1 MKNETA
7 GWTNESFMEDN
18 RGKMAVF
25 FHAVQ
30 IKNNYK
36 SELEKRPIFEEKIY
50 LKKLVPGDSTL
61 VIDRPMRETDIE
73 EFPIEWAR
81 FEQKK
86 EQKAD
91 GTPIDAWA
99 AISET
104 QKAEFK
110 ALHIFTID
118 QFATLPDSAGNKIMG
133 FNDLR
138 AKARAFIGAA
148 QDSEMMNK
156 IRAETDEKLK
166 AQEAE
171 MAELRAMIAELKTKK
186 AGRPRKKEVVE

>member
-1 MKNETA
+1 MKNEVA

-30 IKNNYK
+30 VRNNFK
-36 SELEKRPIFEEKIY
+36 SDAEKRPIFEERIFI
-50 LKKLVPGDSTL
+50 KKLVPGDSTL
-61 VIDRPMRETDIE
+61 VVDRPMREQDME
-73 EFPIEWAR
+73 DYPIEWAR
-81 FEQKK
+81 YEQKK
-86 EQKAD
+86 EQKVA
-91 GTPIDAWA
+91 GTPIDAWM

-110 ALHIFTID
+110 ALNIFTID
-118 QFATLPDSAGNKIMG
+118 QFANLPDVAGDKIMG

-138 AKARAFIGAA
+138 SKARAFIMVA
-148 QDSEMMNK
+148 QDSQMMDK
-156 IRAETDEKLK
+156 IRAEMDKKME

-171 MAELRAMIAELKTKK
+171 LAELRAMINKR
-186 AGRPRKKEVVE
+186 AGRPKKETVEE

>member
-7 GWTNESFMEDN
+7 GWTDESFMESN

-30 IKNNYK
+30 IQNNF
-36 SELEKRPIFEEKIY
+36 LTAQEKRPIFQERIF
-50 LKKLVPGDSTL
+50 LKKLVPGDNTL
-61 VIDRPMRETDIE
+61 TIDRPMREQDIE
-73 EFPIEWAR
+73 DYPVEWAR

-86 EQKAD
+86 EATVA
-91 GTPIDAWA
+91 GTPIEVWN

-110 ALHIFTID
+110 ALNIFTID
-118 QFATLPDSAGNKIMG
+118 QFAQLADIAGNKIMG

-138 AKARAFIGAA
+138 EKARAFIAA
-148 QDSEMMNK
+148 SQDSQMFDK
-156 IRAETDEKLK
+156 IRAETDAKLQ
-166 AQEAE
+166 AQDVE
-171 MAELRAMIAELKTKK
+171 MAELRAMIAELTAKK
-186 AGRPRKKEVVE
+186 SGRPKKELVE

>member
-30 IKNNYK
+30 VKNNFK
-36 SELEKRPIFEEKIY
+36 TEMEKRPIFEERIF

-61 VIDRPMRETDIE
+61 VVDRPMRETDKE
-73 EFPIEWAR
+73 DYPIEWAR

-86 EQKAD
+86 EQKSD
-91 GTPIDAWA
+91 GTPIDAWM
-99 AISET
+99 AINDT

-118 QFATLPDSAGNKIMG
+118 QFAKLPDSAGNKIMG

-148 QDSEMMNK
+148 QDSQMMDR

-166 AQEAE
+166 AQEVE
-171 MAELRAMIAELKTKK
+171 MSELRAMIAELTSKK
-186 AGRPRKKEVVE
+186 AGRPRKETVE

>member
-1 MKNETA
+1 MQDAN
-7 GWTNESFMEDN
+7 WTNDSFMEDN

-30 IKNNYK
+30 VQNNFK
-36 SELEKRPIFEEKIY
+36 TITEKRPIFEEKVF

-61 VIDRPMRETDIE
+61 VVDRPMREQDVE
-73 EFPIEWAR
+73 DYPIEWAR

-86 EQKAD
+86 EQRVS
-91 GTPIDAWA
+91 GTPIDVWS

-118 QFATLPDSAGNKIMG
+118 QFAQLADSVGNKIMG

-138 AKARAFIGAA
+138 DKARSFIAA
-148 QDSEMMNK
+148 AKDSAVFDK
-156 IRAETDEKLK
+156 IRAETDAKL
-166 AQEAE
+166 AQQEEE
-171 MAELRAMIAELKTKK
+171 MAQLRELVNQLSAKK
-186 AGRPRKKEVVE
+186 SGRPKKELVE

>member
-30 IKNNYK
+30 VKNNFK
-36 SELEKRPIFEEKIY
+36 TELEKRPIFEERIF

-61 VIDRPMRETDIE
+61 VVDRPMREADME
-73 EFPIEWAR
+73 DYPIEWAR

-91 GTPIDAWA
+91 GTPIDAWI
-99 AISET
+99 AINDT

-118 QFATLPDSAGNKIMG
+118 QFAKLPDSAGNKIMG

-148 QDSEMMNK
+148 QDSQMMDR

-166 AQEAE
+166 AQEVE
-171 MAELRAMIAELKTKK
+171 MSELRAMIAELTSKK
-186 AGRPRKKEVVE
+186 AGRPRKETVE

>member
-30 IKNNYK
+30 VKNNFK
-36 SELEKRPIFEEKIY
+36 TELEKRPIFEERIF

-61 VIDRPMRETDIE
+61 VVDRPMRESDME

-86 EQKAD
+86 EQKVA
-91 GTPIDAWA
+91 GTPIDAWSA
-99 AISET
+99 VSDT

-110 ALHIFTID
+110 ALNIFTID
-118 QFATLPDSAGNKIMG
+118 QFANLPDVAGDKIMG

-138 AKARAFIGAA
+138 SKARTFIMAA
-148 QDSEMMNK
+148 QDSQMMDK
-156 IRAETDEKLK
+156 IRAEMDKKLED
-166 AQEAE
+166 QEAE
-171 MAELRAMIAELKTKK
+171 LAELRAMINKK
-186 AGRPRKKEVVE
+186 AGRPKKETVEE

>member
-1 MKNETA
+1 MKNEVA

-30 IKNNYK
+30 VRNNFK
-36 SELEKRPIFEEKIY
+36 SDAEKRPIFEERIFI
-50 LKKLVPGDSTL
+50 KKLVPGDSTL
-61 VIDRPMRETDIE
+61 VVDRPMREQDME
-73 EFPIEWAR
+73 DYPIEWAR
-81 FEQKK
+81 YEQKK
-86 EQKAD
+86 EQKVA
-91 GTPIDAWA
+91 GTPIDAWM

-110 ALHIFTID
+110 ALNIFTID
-118 QFATLPDSAGNKIMG
+118 QFANLPDVAGDKIMG

-138 AKARAFIGAA
+138 SKARAFIMVA
-148 QDSEMMNK
+148 QYSQMMDK
-156 IRAETDEKLK
+156 IRAEMDKKME

-171 MAELRAMIAELKTKK
+171 LAELRAMINKK
-186 AGRPRKKEVVE
+186 AGRPKKETVEE

>member
-7 GWTNESFMEDN
+7 GWTDEDN

-30 IKNNYK
+30 VQNNF
-36 SELEKRPIFEEKIY
+36 LTAQEKRPIFQERIF
-50 LKKLVPGDSTL
+50 LKKLVPGDNTL
-61 VIDRPMRETDIE
+61 TIDRPMREQDIE
-73 EFPIEWAR
+73 DYPVEWAR

-86 EQKAD
+86 EATVA
-91 GTPIDAWA
+91 GTPIEVWT

-110 ALHIFTID
+110 ALNIFTID
-118 QFATLPDSAGNKIMG
+118 QFAQLADIVGNKIMG

-138 AKARAFIGAA
+138 EKARTFIAA
-148 QDSEMMNK
+148 SQDSQMFDK
-156 IRAETDEKLK
+156 IRAETDKKLQ
-166 AQEAE
+166 AQDVE
-171 MAELRAMIAELKTKK
+171 MAELRAMIAELTAKK
-186 AGRPRKKEVVE
+186 SGRPKKELVE

>member
-36 SELEKRPIFEEKIY
+36 SDLEKRPIFEERIY

-61 VIDRPMRETDIE
+61 VVDRPMRETDME
-73 EFPIEWAR
+73 EYPIEWAR
-81 FEQKK
+81 FQQKK

-91 GTPIDAWA
+91 GTPIEAWA
-99 AISET
+99 AISDT
-104 QKAEFK
+104 QKAEFR
-110 ALHIFTID
+110 ALNIFTID
-118 QFATLPDSAGNKIMG
+118 QFANLPDSAGDKIMG

-148 QDSEMMNK
+148 QDSQLMDK

-166 AQEAE
+166 AQEVE
-171 MAELRAMIAELKTKK
+171 MAELRAMIAELTSKK
-186 AGRPRKKEVVE
+186 AGRPRKELVE

>member
-1 MKNETA
+1 MQDAN
-7 GWTNESFMEDN
+7 WTNESFMEDN

-30 IKNNYK
+30 VQNNFK
-36 SELEKRPIFEEKIY
+36 TMTEKRPIFEEKIF

-61 VIDRPMRETDIE
+61 VVDRPMREQDIE
-73 EFPIEWAR
+73 EYPIEWAR

-86 EQKAD
+86 EQRVS
-91 GTPIDAWA
+91 GTPIDVWS

-118 QFATLPDSAGNKIMG
+118 QFAQLADSVGNKIMG

-138 AKARAFIGAA
+138 DKARAFIAA
-148 QDSEMMNK
+148 AKDSAVFDK
-156 IRAETDEKLK
+156 IRAETDAKL
-166 AQEAE
+166 AQQEEE
-171 MAELRAMIAELKTKK
+171 MAQLRELVNQLTAKK
-186 AGRPRKKEVVE
+186 SGRPKKELVE

>member
-1 MKNETA
+1 MKNEVA

-30 IKNNYK
+30 VRNNFK
-36 SELEKRPIFEEKIY
+36 SDVEKRPIFEERIFI
-50 LKKLVPGDSTL
+50 KKLVPGDSTL
-61 VIDRPMRETDIE
+61 VVDRPMREQDME
-73 EFPIEWAR
+73 DYPIEWAR
-81 FEQKK
+81 YEQKK
-86 EQKAD
+86 EQKVA
-91 GTPIDAWA
+91 GTPIDAWM

-110 ALHIFTID
+110 ALNIFTID
-118 QFATLPDSAGNKIMG
+118 QFANLPDVAGDKIMG

-138 AKARAFIGAA
+138 SKARAFIMVA
-148 QDSEMMNK
+148 QDSQMMDK
-156 IRAETDEKLK
+156 IRAEMDKKME

-171 MAELRAMIAELKTKK
+171 LAELRAMINKK
-186 AGRPRKKEVVE
+186 AGRPKKETVEE

>member
-36 SELEKRPIFEEKIY
+36 SDLEKRPIFEERIY
-50 LKKLVPGDSTL
+50 LKKLVPGDNTL
-61 VIDRPMRETDIE
+61 QVDRPMRETDME

-81 FEQKK
+81 FQQKK

-91 GTPIDAWA
+91 GTPIEAWA
-99 AISET
+99 AISDT
-104 QKAEFK
+104 QKAEFR
-110 ALHIFTID
+110 ALNIFTID
-118 QFATLPDSAGNKIMG
+118 QFATLPDSAGDKIMG

-148 QDSEMMNK
+148 QDSQLMDK

-166 AQEAE
+166 DQEAE

-186 AGRPRKKEVVE
+186 AGRPRKEEVVD

>member
-1 MKNETA
+1 MKNEVA

-30 IKNNYK
+30 VRNNFK
-36 SELEKRPIFEEKIY
+36 SDAEKRPIFEERIFI
-50 LKKLVPGDSTL
+50 KKLVPGDSTL
-61 VIDRPMRETDIE
+61 VVDRPMREQDME
-73 EFPIEWAR
+73 DYPIEWAR
-81 FEQKK
+81 YEQKK
-86 EQKAD
+86 EQKVA
-91 GTPIDAWA
+91 GTPIDAWM

-110 ALHIFTID
+110 ALNIFTID
-118 QFATLPDSAGNKIMG
+118 QFANVPDVAGDKIMG

-138 AKARAFIGAA
+138 SKARAFIMVA
-148 QDSEMMNK
+148 QDSQMMDK
-156 IRAETDEKLK
+156 IRAEMDKKME

-171 MAELRAMIAELKTKK
+171 LAELRAMINKK
-186 AGRPRKKEVVE
+186 AGRPKKETVEE